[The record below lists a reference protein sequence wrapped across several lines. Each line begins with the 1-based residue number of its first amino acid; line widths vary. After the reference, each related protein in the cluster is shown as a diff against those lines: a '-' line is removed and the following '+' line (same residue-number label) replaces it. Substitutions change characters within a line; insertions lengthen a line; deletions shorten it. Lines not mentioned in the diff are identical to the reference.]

1 MMTGKLNLN
10 PFGRRGKIDWF
21 STLSYVI
28 SLSLLLIFILA
39 PILIVFVGVF
49 RVETGWGFDNFYRYW
64 AIPSMRKGLWNAL
77 TAGVL
82 TTLFCSIIGVPIA
95 FIMTRYRF
103 PAYRLFKVLL
113 TLPLIMPPFIGAFSM
128 VVMLGRNGIITNLL
142 RDMLGF
148 RLSQGFVSP
157 SLMSVVF
164 IQTTHLWPLIY
175 LNTSASLS
183 KLDPSLEES
192 ARNLGASGIK
202 LFYRITLPL
211 AIPGYVAGIFLTFVW
226 SMSDIGSPIMLSF
239 GNYAPSQAFWEL
251 VRVEGMVEYASVICV
266 ILTLISILLLFLV
279 NRFVSLKEYATVRV
293 GAASSTAI
301 KKAGGWVTVGFYV
314 LLVSLITI
322 STLPHIGTFIIA
334 FAELPKYGT
343 WILQGLNLEGWKT
356 VFGRADTQHLV
367 INSLIYATL
376 AGLIDIILGALIGF
390 ILVRKKFLGKTALD
404 IISIMPLA
412 VPGVVI
418 ALGYLFL
425 FSTRLP
431 GTTFRLSSFWFILV
445 IAYSMRRLPYSV
457 RSSHAALQQIH
468 ISLEEAAQN
477 LGASRMWTM
486 LKITIP
492 LMYTGLIA
500 GGTMS
505 FLTAFTEV
513 STSLMVQPLHGPL
526 GVHARPITL
535 GIYSEILRGAGGY
548 AAAGALGVIQ
558 IVIAA
563 ICFYFVNRLAGERG
577 ELSIGVA

>member
-1 MMTGKLNLN
+1 
-10 PFGRRGKIDWF
+10 
-21 STLSYVI
+21 
-28 SLSLLLIFILA
+28 
-39 PILIVFVGVF
+39 
-49 RVETGWGFDNFYRYW
+49 
-64 AIPSMRKGLWNAL
+64 
-77 TAGVL
+77 
-82 TTLFCSIIGVPIA
+82 
-95 FIMTRYRF
+95 
-103 PAYRLFKVLL
+103 
-113 TLPLIMPPFIGAFSM
+113 M

-142 RDMLGF
+142 RDLLGF

-192 ARNLGASGIK
+192 ARNLGASGLK

-266 ILTLISILLLFLV
+266 ILTVISILLLLLV
-279 NRFVSLKEYATVRV
+279 NRFVSMKEYATVRV
-293 GAASSTAI
+293 GAASSMAI
-301 KKAGGWVTVGFYV
+301 KQAGGWVTVGFYV

-334 FAELPKYGT
+334 FAKLPKYGT

-356 VFGRADTQHLV
+356 VFGRAETKHLV

-390 ILVRKKFLGKTALD
+390 ILVRKKFVGKTALD
-404 IISIMPLA
+404 VISIMPLA

-505 FLTAFTEV
+505 FLTSFTEV

-563 ICFYFVNRLAGERG
+563 ICFYFINRLAGERG

>member
-1 MMTGKLNLN
+1 MTGKLLLN

-28 SLSLLLIFILA
+28 SLFLLLIFILA

-49 RVETGWGFDNFYRYW
+49 RVEMGWGFDNFYRYW

-77 TAGVL
+77 TAGAL

-95 FIMTRYRF
+95 FIMTRYTF
-103 PAYRLFKVLL
+103 PAHRLFKVLL

-192 ARNLGASGIK
+192 ARNLGASGLK
-202 LFYRITLPL
+202 LFYRITFPL

-266 ILTLISILLLFLV
+266 ILTVISILLLLLV
-279 NRFVSLKEYATVRV
+279 NRFVSMKEYATVRV
-293 GAASSTAI
+293 GAASSMAI
-301 KKAGGWVTVGFYV
+301 KQAGGWVTVGFYV

-334 FAELPKYGT
+334 FAKLPKYGT

-356 VFGRADTQHLV
+356 VFGRTETKHLV

-390 ILVRKKFLGKTALD
+390 ILVRKKFVGKTALD
-404 IISIMPLA
+404 VISIMPLA

-505 FLTAFTEV
+505 FLTSFTEV

-563 ICFYFVNRLAGERG
+563 ICFYFINRLAGERG

>member
-1 MMTGKLNLN
+1 MSGKSIVDS
-10 PFGRRGKIDWF
+10 FRRRGAIDWF
-21 STLSYVI
+21 STVSYV
-28 SLSLLLIFILA
+28 SSMLLLLIFILA
-39 PILIVFVGVF
+39 PILFVFVGVF
-49 RVETGWGFDNFYRYW
+49 RVETGWGLDNFFRYW

-77 TAGVL
+77 TAGTL
-82 TTLFCSIIGVPIA
+82 TTIFSSIIGLPIA
-95 FIMTRYRF
+95 YIMTRYRF
-103 PAYRLFKVLL
+103 PAFNLFKILL
-113 TLPLIMPPFIGAFSM
+113 TLPLIMPPFIGAFSI

-148 RLSQGFVSP
+148 QLSQGFVSP
-157 SLMSVVF
+157 TLMSVV
-164 IQTTHLWPLIY
+164 IVQTTHLWPLIY

-183 KLDPSLEES
+183 KIDPSLEES
-192 ARNLGASGIK
+192 ARNLGASGLK

-211 AIPGYVAGIFLTFVW
+211 AIPGYVAGVFLTFIW
-226 SMSDIGSPIMLSF
+226 SLSDIGSPIMLSF

-251 VRVEGMVEYASVICV
+251 VRVEGVVEFASVICV
-266 ILTLISILLLFLV
+266 ILTLISIILLILV

-293 GAASSTAI
+293 GAASSTII
-301 KKAGGWVTVGFYV
+301 KQARGRVAVGFYV
-314 LLVSLITI
+314 LLLLVITI

-334 FAELPKYGT
+334 FAELPKYGS
-343 WILQGLNLEGWKT
+343 WILQGLNLEGWTT
-356 VFGRADTQHLV
+356 VFGRADTQHLI

-376 AGLIDIILGALIGF
+376 AGLIDVLLGALIGF
-390 ILVRKKFLGKTALD
+390 ILVRKRFVGKTVLD
-404 IISIMPLA
+404 VMSIMPLA

-418 ALGYLFL
+418 ALGYLFF

-457 RSSHAALQQIH
+457 RSSHAVLQQIH

-477 LGASRMWTM
+477 LGASRIWTM
-486 LKITIP
+486 IKVTIP
-492 LMYTGLIA
+492 LMYAGLIA

-513 STSLMVQPLHGPL
+513 STSLMVQPIHGPL

-535 GIYSEILRGAGGY
+535 GIYSEIQRGAGGY

-563 ICFYFVNRLAGERG
+563 VCFYLVNRVVGERG
-577 ELSIGVA
+577 ELSIGVG